1 MSAEVSKSWFAVL
14 NNPAERG
21 YTGTPQEIC
30 EQLRDE
36 WIRDSTTRSGAW
48 AYCVS
53 AAGLHHIHM
62 VLEDKVAMRFSMVK
76 KSYAEGMHFE
86 ATKGNKQQAEDYINK
101 RHPYDEKGEQVL
113 CVVHAGEIHGRQG
126 KRNDL
131 ERIEELL
138 NDGKTP
144 DQILRE
150 SFSYYRYASMI
161 RQSFFDKRRR
171 EVPPERNVTV
181 HLIVGPPG
189 SGKSY
194 HYPTLCKQ
202 YGEDQVYMM
211 TDYSNGGLD
220 HYAAE
225 PILFMDEFKGQLP
238 YTVFLSMTDVYK
250 VQLHARYANVWA
262 LWREIYITSVL
273 SPEELYAIMVP
284 FELRATDSIWQMLRR
299 INDITY
305 CHKVGSTY
313 KRHTIPMAQYKGM
326 QALISDA
333 TADDEEVQLVLLFPT

>member
-1 MSAEVSKSWFAVL
+1 
-14 NNPAERG
+14 
-21 YTGTPQEIC
+21 
-30 EQLRDE
+30 
-36 WIRDSTTRSGAW
+36 
-48 AYCVS
+48 
-53 AAGLHHIHM
+53 
-62 VLEDKVAMRFSMVK
+62 
-76 KSYAEGMHFE
+76 
-86 ATKGNKQQAEDYINK
+86 
-101 RHPYDEKGEQVL
+101 
-113 CVVHAGEIHGRQG
+113 
-126 KRNDL
+126 
-131 ERIEELL
+131 
-138 NDGKTP
+138 
-144 DQILRE
+144 
-150 SFSYYRYASMI
+150 
-161 RQSFFDKRRR
+161 
-171 EVPPERNVTV
+171 
-181 HLIVGPPG
+181 
-189 SGKSY
+189 
-194 HYPTLCKQ
+194 
-202 YGEDQVYMM
+202 MM

-238 YTVFLSMTDVYK
+238 YAVFLSMTDVYK